1 MGWSD
6 PTFGSLWLPKRIVGS
21 LQPRK
26 QGNPLFAK
34 CFDRVQL
41 KEKGKKEETHV
52 DHQQTPATREA
63 RVRVGRT
70 RRPRGR
76 EVRHVYRQHPRSR
89 RQFSP
94 EDCAVE
100 GQALHELEKTATAGR
115 TKRCSHQLHAKITG
129 KSMMQRIINSKN
141 LVAFVLAAATG
152 MTLYFRVPFPE
163 TNTFLLVMALR
174 SPSAFEVL
182 KYSYTLF
189 LFSTPYIGYSVVLS
203 GLYIFALKAKQRIR
217 AGRLPLF
224 PDPQKRDDLFLVLGE
239 VHNPRKQVPAENPQW
254 LVIPERGLFTGV
266 AILGA
271 IGSEKTSCCMYPFA
285 EQILAYRSGDSE
297 RRIGGLVL
305 EVKGDFCHRV
315 KEILARHG
323 RAEDYVEISLDSRY
337 RYNPLHNDLD
347 AYALAYNIASL
358 LNNLF
363 GRGKEP
369 FWQQAYTNLVKFIIL
384 LHKVAFDY
392 VTLFDVYE
400 CAINPD
406 LLESKIKE
414 AERRLIEADFA
425 MLWEEEYLK
434 HPRDLDP
441 FKFRLDKESNRYR
454 APLTPVL
461 VAVLKDRATQWEAE
475 NASRKNPV
483 PAQKKA
489 QLEAVERW
497 FFQDWKRIEP
507 KLRTSIVEGISVFL
521 SLFDDNPDV
530 KRTFCPPAECYDT
543 QANADFKFGRPLPS
557 LSWLVENGRGCALNF
572 PIAMNAGL
580 AKALG
585 VMLKLDFERA
595 VLNRVPVMEKHPE
608 SYFRQVLFL
617 CDEYQHFATVGESE
631 PTGDE
636 KFFSLSRQPKC
647 IPIIA
652 TQSISSLK
660 SALPGESWRTLLQ
673 TFRTKIFL
681 SLSDDFS
688 ARIASELCRREYK
701 LKASYNLS
709 ESGHDANVSF
719 LTGKALSHKANITA
733 SKSYNTQS
741 DYRFDMKTFMELRN
755 AQSVTMAYDGTNP
768 MPPMFCYL
776 KPYFNNVNKSYFRQ
790 LANGEL

>member
-1 MGWSD
+1 V
-6 PTFGSLWLPKRIVGS
+6 I
-21 LQPRK
+21 
-26 QGNPLFAK
+26 
-34 CFDRVQL
+34 
-41 KEKGKKEETHV
+41 
-52 DHQQTPATREA
+52 QQI
-63 RVRVGRT
+63 
-70 RRPRGR
+70 
-76 EVRHVYRQHPRSR
+76 
-89 RQFSP
+89 
-94 EDCAVE
+94 
-100 GQALHELEKTATAGR
+100 
-115 TKRCSHQLHAKITG
+115 LHA
-129 KSMMQRIINSKN
+129 RHFFAC
-141 LVAFVLAAATG
+141 LLAGATG
-152 MTLYFRVPFPE
+152 MVLYFRAPFPE
-163 TNTFLLVMALR
+163 SNLFLEVMALR
-174 SPSAFEVL
+174 AHYAFLFL

-189 LFSTPYIGYSVVLS
+189 LYTTPYIGYAVLLS
-203 GLYIFALKAKQRIR
+203 GVYIFALKAGNNIR
-217 AGRLPLF
+217 AGRLPLY
-224 PDPQKRDDLFLVLGE
+224 PDARKRAELSLVLGE
-239 VHNPRKQVPAENPQW
+239 VHHPRKQIPSETPNW
-254 LVIPERGLFTGV
+254 LTIPERGLFTGI
-266 AILGA
+266 AIVGA
-271 IGSEKTSCCMYPFA
+271 VGSGKTASAMYPFA
-285 EQILAYRSGDSE
+285 EQILAYRADDAD

-315 KEILARHG
+315 REILVRHD
-323 RAEDYVEISLDSRY
+323 RADDYVEISLTSEY

-400 CAINPD
+400 CAINPH
-406 LLESKIKE
+406 LLESRIKE
-414 AERRLIEADFA
+414 AERRLIEADSV
-425 MLWEEEYLK
+425 LLSKEEYLK
-434 HPRDLDP
+434 YPHDLDP
-441 FKFRLDKESNRYR
+441 FGFRLDKESNRYR
-454 APLTPVL
+454 APLTPGL
-461 VAVLKDRATQWEAE
+461 AAVLKGKRVEWEAE

-489 QLEAVERW
+489 QLEAVIRW
-497 FFQDWKRIEP
+497 HDYDWKRIEP

-530 KRTFCPPAECYDT
+530 KRTFCPPAECYDS

-557 LSWLVENGRGCALNF
+557 LSWLIERGNLCCLNF
-572 PIAMNAGL
+572 PVAMNAGL

-595 VLNRVPVMEKHPE
+595 VLNRVPMMEKNPE

-636 KFFSLSRQPKC
+636 RFFSLSRQPRC
-647 IPIIA
+647 IPIVA

-688 ARIASELCRREYK
+688 ARIASELCGREDR

-733 SKSYNTQS
+733 SKSYS
-741 DYRFDMKTFMELRN
+741 PHHDLRFDTKTFMELPN
-755 AQSVTMAYDGTNP
+755 AQSVAVAYDGMNP

-776 KPYFNNVNKSYFRQ
+776 KPTTTT
-790 LANGEL
+790 

>member
-1 MGWSD
+1 M
-6 PTFGSLWLPKRIVGS
+6 I
-21 LQPRK
+21 
-26 QGNPLFAK
+26 
-34 CFDRVQL
+34 
-41 KEKGKKEETHV
+41 
-52 DHQQTPATREA
+52 
-63 RVRVGRT
+63 
-70 RRPRGR
+70 
-76 EVRHVYRQHPRSR
+76 
-89 RQFSP
+89 
-94 EDCAVE
+94 
-100 GQALHELEKTATAGR
+100 
-115 TKRCSHQLHAKITG
+115 
-129 KSMMQRIINSKN
+129 QRILHSR
-141 LVAFVLAAATG
+141 VFLACLLSAATG
-152 MTLYFRVPFPE
+152 MALYFRVPFPGD
-163 TNTFLLVMALR
+163 NIFLRVMAIR
-174 SPSAFEVL
+174 SAPAFL
-182 KYSYTLF
+182 FFKYSYTLF
-189 LFSTPYIGYSVVLS
+189 LYTTPYIAYSILLS
-203 GLYIFALKAKQRIR
+203 GIYIFALKAGRKIR
-217 AGRLPLF
+217 AGELPLY
-224 PDPQKRDDLFLVLGE
+224 PAPRKRTGLSLVVGE
-239 VHNPRKQVPAENPQW
+239 VHHPRKQIPSETPRW
-254 LVIPERGLFTGV
+254 LVIPERGLFTGI
-266 AILGA
+266 AIVGA
-271 IGSEKTSCCMYPFA
+271 VGSGKTASCMYPFA
-285 EQILAYRSGDSE
+285 EQILAYRAEDPE
-297 RRIGGLVL
+297 RRIGGLIL
-305 EVKGDFCHRV
+305 EVKGDFCGKV
-315 KEILARHG
+315 QEILARHG
-323 RAEDYVEISLDSRY
+323 RAGDYVEISLESEY
-337 RYNPLHNDLD
+337 RYNPLHNDLE

-414 AERRLIEADFA
+414 ADRRLIEADSA
-425 MLWEEEYLK
+425 LLWEEEYLK

-454 APLTPVL
+454 AALTPGL
-461 VAVLKDRATQWEAE
+461 VAVLKDRAIQWEAE

-489 QLEAVERW
+489 QLEAVKRW

-521 SLFDDNPDV
+521 SLFDDSPDV
-530 KRTFCPPAECYDT
+530 KRTFCPPAECYDP
-543 QANADFKFGRPLPS
+543 QANADFRFGRPLPS
-557 LSWLVENGRGCALNF
+557 LSWLAENGRVCGLNF

-595 VLNRVPVMEKHPE
+595 VLNRVPLMEKHPE

-688 ARIASELCRREYK
+688 ARIASELCGREYK

-719 LTGKALSHKANITA
+719 LSGKALSHKANITA
-733 SKSYNTQS
+733 SKSYSPHHNL
-741 DYRFDMKTFMELRN
+741 RFDTKTFMELRN
-755 AQSVTMAYDGTNP
+755 AQSVTIAYDGTNP

-776 KPYFNNVNKSYFRQ
+776 KPYYNNVNKSYFRQ
-790 LANGEL
+790 LADGEL

>member
-6 PTFGSLWLPKRIVGS
+6 PTFGSLWLPKGIVGS

-26 QGNPLFAK
+26 QGKALFAK
-34 CFDRVQL
+34 CFARVQL
-41 KEKGKKEETHV
+41 RERKEEEETYV

-63 RVRVGRT
+63 RVRVGRACCS
-70 RRPRGR
+70 RGR
-76 EVRHVYRQHPRSR
+76 EVRHVYRQHPGSR
-89 RQFSP
+89 RQFGA
-94 EDCAVE
+94 EDAVVE
-100 GQALHELEKTATAGR
+100 GQALHELEKAATAGCAER
-115 TKRCSHQLHAKITG
+115 SSHHRRAKITS
-129 KSMMQRIINSKN
+129 KSMMQRILNSKN

-152 MTLYFRVPFPE
+152 MTLYFLVPFPE
-163 TNTFLLVMALR
+163 DNIFLRVMALR

-182 KYSYTLF
+182 RYSYTLF
-189 LFSTPYIGYSVVLS
+189 LFSTPYIGYSVLLS
-203 GLYIFALKAKQRIR
+203 GLYIFSLKAKQRIR
-217 AGRLPLF
+217 AGKLPLF

-271 IGSEKTSCCMYPFA
+271 IGSGKTSCCMYPFA

-297 RRIGGLVL
+297 KRIGGLVL

-323 RAEDYVEISLDSRY
+323 RAEDYIEISLDSNY
-337 RYNPLHNDLD
+337 RYNPLQSDLD

-400 CAINPD
+400 CAINPEA
-406 LLESKIKE
+406 LERKIAE
-414 AERRLIEADFA
+414 AERRLLEA
-425 MLWEEEYLK
+425 EYLK
-434 HPRDLDP
+434 FPRDLEP
-441 FKFRLDKESNRYR
+441 FRFRLDQESNRYR
-454 APLTPVL
+454 AAFTPGL
-461 VAVLKDRATQWEAE
+461 ATVLKDKEIQWEAE
-475 NASRKNPV
+475 NATRKGPV
-483 PAQKKA
+483 PADKKER
-489 QLEAVERW
+489 LEAVKRW
-497 FFQDWKRIEP
+497 YDHDWRRIEP
-507 KLRTSIVEGISVFL
+507 KLRSSIVEGISVFL
-521 SLFDDNPDV
+521 SLFDDNPAV
-530 KRTFCPPAECYDT
+530 KRAFCPPAECYDS
-543 QANADFKFGRPLPS
+543 QANVDGKFGKPLPS
-557 LSWLVENGRGCALNF
+557 LSWLIENGRLCALNF

-595 VLNRVPVMEKHPE
+595 VLNRVPQMEKSRD

-681 SLSDDFS
+681 ALSDDFS
-688 ARIASELCRREYK
+688 AHTASILCGREDQ
-701 LKASYNLS
+701 LKPSYSLS
-709 ESGHDANVSF
+709 ESGHDARVSL
-719 LTGKALSHKANITA
+719 LTGKALSHKSNITA
-733 SKSYNTQS
+733 SKSYNTHT
-741 DYRFDMKTFMELRN
+741 DFRFDMNTFTELRN
-755 AQSVTMAYDGTNP
+755 AQSVTIAYDGTNP
-768 MPPMFCYL
+768 MPPMYCYL
-776 KPYFNNVNKSYFRQ
+776 KPYYNDSNKSYFRQ
-790 LANGEL
+790 LADGEL

>member
-1 MGWSD
+1 MIQ
-6 PTFGSLWLPKRIVGS
+6 RI
-21 LQPRK
+21 
-26 QGNPLFAK
+26 
-34 CFDRVQL
+34 
-41 KEKGKKEETHV
+41 
-52 DHQQTPATREA
+52 
-63 RVRVGRT
+63 
-70 RRPRGR
+70 
-76 EVRHVYRQHPRSR
+76 
-89 RQFSP
+89 
-94 EDCAVE
+94 
-100 GQALHELEKTATAGR
+100 
-115 TKRCSHQLHAKITG
+115 LHA
-129 KSMMQRIINSKN
+129 RHFFAC
-141 LVAFVLAAATG
+141 LLAATTG
-152 MTLYFRVPFPE
+152 MVLHFRAPFPE
-163 TNTFLLVMALR
+163 GNLFVRVMAVR
-174 SPSAFEVL
+174 SAPAYLFF

-189 LFSTPYIGYSVVLS
+189 LYTTPYIAYSILLS
-203 GLYIFALKAKQRIR
+203 GIYIFALKADRKIR
-217 AGRLPLF
+217 AGRLPF
-224 PDPQKRDDLFLVLGE
+224 YSDPRKRKELSLVVGE
-239 VHNPRKQVPAENPQW
+239 VHHPRKQIPSEAPHW
-254 LVIPERGLFTGV
+254 LVIPERGLFTGI
-266 AILGA
+266 AIVGA
-271 IGSEKTSCCMYPFA
+271 IGSGKTAGCMYPFA
-285 EQILAYRSGDSE
+285 DQVLAYRAEDPDQ
-297 RRIGGLVL
+297 RIGGLIL
-305 EVKGDFCHRV
+305 EVKGDFCGRV
-315 KEILARHG
+315 REILTRHG
-323 RAEDYVEISLDSRY
+323 RADDYVEISLESEY

-414 AERRLIEADFA
+414 ADRRIFEPESVL
-425 MLWEEEYLK
+425 LSKEEYLK
-434 HPRDLDP
+434 YPRDLDP
-441 FKFRLDKESNRYR
+441 FQFRLDRESNRYR
-454 APLTPVL
+454 ASLTPGL
-461 VAVLKDRATQWEAE
+461 AAVLNDRAIPWEAE
-475 NASRKNPV
+475 NTSRKKPV

-489 QLEAVERW
+489 QLEAVKRW

-507 KLRTSIVEGISVFL
+507 KLRTSIVEGVSVFL

-530 KRTFCPPAECYDT
+530 KRTFCPPAECYDP
-543 QANADFKFGRPLPS
+543 QANADLKFGRPLPS
-557 LSWLVENGRGCALNF
+557 LSWLAENGRICALNF

-595 VLNRVPVMEKHPE
+595 VLNRVPLMEKNPQN
-608 SYFRQVLFL
+608 YFRQVLFL

-647 IPIIA
+647 IAIIA

-688 ARIASELCRREYK
+688 ARIASELCGREDI

-733 SKSYNTQS
+733 SKNYSPHH
-741 DYRFDMKTFMELRN
+741 DFRFETTTFMELRN
-755 AQSVTMAYDGTNP
+755 AESVTIAYDGTNP

-776 KPYFNNVNKSYFRQ
+776 KPYYNDVNKSYFRQ
-790 LANGEL
+790 LADGEL